1 MSTTARRLPIGAEY
15 RAGAGT
21 HFRVWAPAAREVDVV
36 FEGPGALRPGALRH
50 EGDGYFSGLVEQA
63 QPGLRY
69 RLRLDGKDALP
80 DPASR
85 WQPEGP
91 HGPSEIVAPDS
102 YAWQDAA
109 WRGVGARGQV
119 LYEMHIGTFTPE
131 GTYAAAE
138 QHLAYLKDVGI
149 TLLEL
154 MPVNEF
160 NGPFG
165 WGYDGVNL
173 FAPTRL
179 YGTPDELRH
188 FIDRAH
194 AVGLG
199 VILDVVYNH
208 FGPSGNYLTRFSPYY
223 VSKRYENEW
232 GEAINFDDEHS
243 GPVRE
248 FFACNAEYWIREFH
262 FDGLRL
268 DATQCLFDASPTHIV
283 SDIARRA
290 RTAAGPRGIHLSA
303 ENEPQHAEIARPVQR
318 GGRGLDAMWND
329 DFHHS
334 ATVAATGS
342 CEAYYSETRG
352 TPQELISA
360 LKWGFLYQGQWYAW
374 QKKRRGHPALDLPA
388 TAFIQ
393 FLQNHDQV
401 ANSARGQRIHQ
412 LTTPGR
418 YRALTALLLLAPGT
432 PLLFQGQEF
441 AASAPFLYFARHE
454 DELDGLIR
462 KGRHEFLTQFPN
474 IASEDGGKLLVSPA
488 EEETFR
494 RCKLDHAERERHA
507 EVLAMHRELLRLR
520 REDPVFARCDASRM
534 HGAVLG
540 AEAFLLRFLDDAGD
554 DRLVVVNLGPTLPLH
569 PMPEPLLAPP
579 AGMRWKLLWHTEEAR
594 WGGSGMIEP
603 DGEHGWRLP
612 AHALAVLA
620 PVSAARP
627 PEGARPLRLRRG
639 EEESAQRTD
648 PGGGHPIS
656 LEDTDGRSHPEQDAL
671 GGQP

>member
-1 MSTTARRLPIGAEY
+1 MTEGRRLPIGADY

-21 HFRVWAPAAREVDVV
+21 HFRVWAPAAKKVEVV
-36 FEGPGALRPGALRH
+36 FEGVAARRPLELEQEGEGYYVGRAREAVPGT
-50 EGDGYFSGLVEQA
+50 
-63 QPGLRY
+63 RY
-69 RLRLDGKDALP
+69 RLRLDGGEAFA

-91 HGPSEIVAPDS
+91 HGPSEVVDPGS
-102 YAWQDAA
+102 YPWRDDDWPGLAA
-109 WRGVGARGQV
+109 KGQV

-138 QHLAYLKDVGI
+138 RHLAGLKDLGI
-149 TLLEL
+149 TALEL

-188 FIDRAH
+188 FIDSAH
-194 AVGLG
+194 AHGLG
-199 VILDVVYNH
+199 VIHDVVYNH
-208 FGPSGNYLTRFSPYY
+208 FGPSGNYLPRFSQHYL
-223 VSKRYENEW
+223 SKRYTNEW
-232 GEAINFDDEHS
+232 GDAVNFDGEHS

-248 FFACNAEYWIREFH
+248 FFACNAAYWIAEFH

-283 SDIARRA
+283 TEIAQRA
-290 RTAAGPRGIHLSA
+290 RAAAGKRSVYLCG
-303 ENEPQHAEIARPVQR
+303 ENEPQHAELARPVAH
-318 GGRGLDAMWND
+318 GGGGLDALWND

-342 CEAYYSETRG
+342 CEAYYTETRG

-360 LKWGFLYQGQWYAW
+360 LKWGFLYQGQYYGW
-374 QKKRRGHPALDLPA
+374 QKKRRGHPSLDLPA

-401 ANSARGQRIHQ
+401 ANSARGQRLHE

-418 YRALTALLLLAPGT
+418 LRALTALMLLSPCT

-441 AASAPFLYFARHE
+441 AASAPFLYFASHE
-454 DELDGLIR
+454 DELNDLVR
-462 KGRHEFLTQFPN
+462 EGRHEFLTQFPN
-474 IASEDGGKLLVSPA
+474 IASDGGRELLAAPA
-488 EEETFR
+488 DEATFR
-494 RCKLDHAERERHA
+494 RCKLDHAERERNAH
-507 EVLAMHRELLRLR
+507 VLRLHRDLLRLR
-520 REDPVFARCDASRM
+520 REDPVFAAQDSRCM

-540 AEAFLLRFLDDAGD
+540 PEAFLLRFLAPDGD
-554 DRLVVVNLGPTLPLH
+554 DRLIVVNLGATLPLH

-579 AGMRWKLLWHTEEAR
+579 AGCRWKLLWHSEDPR
-594 WGGSGMIEP
+594 YHGNGMAEP
-603 DGEHGWRLP
+603 DGEHAWRLP

-620 PVSAARP
+620 PQ
-627 PEGARPLRLRRG
+627 PL
-639 EEESAQRTD
+639 EEED
-648 PGGGHPIS
+648 VG
-656 LEDTDGRSHPEQDAL
+656 
-671 GGQP
+671 

>member
-1 MSTTARRLPIGAEY
+1 MFEVTTTARRLPVGAEY
-15 RAGAGT
+15 RPGAGT
-21 HFRVWAPAAREVDVV
+21 HFRVWAPAAHAVDVMLEAPAGTAV
-36 FEGPGALRPGALRH
+36 PLRP
-50 EGDGYFSGLVEQA
+50 EGEGYFSGLVEEA
-63 QPGLRY
+63 KPGTRY
-69 RLRLDGKDALP
+69 RLRLDRGDAFP

-91 HGPSEIVAPDS
+91 HGPSEVVAADA
-102 YAWQDAA
+102 YAWTDAG
-109 WRGVGARGQV
+109 WRGVAARGQV

-131 GTYAAAE
+131 GTYAAA
-138 QHLAYLKDVGI
+138 QRHLEFLRDLGI
-149 TLLEL
+149 TLIEL

-194 AVGLG
+194 ALGLG

-208 FGPSGNYLTRFSPYY
+208 FGPSGNYLTRFSPHY
-223 VSKRYENEW
+223 VSKRYANEW
-232 GEAINFDDEHS
+232 GDAVNFDDAHS

-268 DATQCLFDASPTHIV
+268 DATQCLFDASATHIV
-283 SDIARRA
+283 AEVARRA
-290 RTAAGPRGIHLSA
+290 RAAAGQRSIYVCA
-303 ENEPQHAEIARPVQR
+303 ENEPQHAEMARAVER
-318 GGRGLDAMWND
+318 GGWGLDAMWND

-334 ATVAATGS
+334 AVVAATGA

-374 QKKRRGHPALDLPA
+374 QKQRRGHAALDLPA

-401 ANSARGQRIHQ
+401 ANSGQGRRLHQ
-412 LTTPGR
+412 LTSPGR
-418 YRALTALLLLAPGT
+418 YRALTALLLLAPAT
-432 PLLFQGQEF
+432 PLLVQGQEF

-454 DELDGLIR
+454 DELNGLIR
-462 KGRHEFLTQFPN
+462 KGRQEFLTQFPN
-474 IASEDGGKLLVSPA
+474 LRSEEGGKLLASPA

-507 EVLAMHRELLRLR
+507 EVVRLHRDLLRLR
-520 REDPVFARCDASRM
+520 REDPVFARCDPSRL

-540 AEAFLLRFLDDAGD
+540 PEAFLLRFLDDAGD
-554 DRLVVVNLGPTLPLH
+554 DRLLVVNLGATLPLY

-579 AGMRWKLLWHTEEAR
+579 AGMGWKLLWHSEDPHY
-594 WGGSGMIEP
+594 GGSGMIEP

-612 AHALAVLA
+612 AHALAVLS
-620 PVSAARP
+620 PH
-627 PEGARPLRLRRG
+627 RL
-639 EEESAQRTD
+639 ENA
-648 PGGGHPIS
+648 
-656 LEDTDGRSHPEQDAL
+656 DGRSHPEQDAL
-671 GGQP
+671 GGQQ

>member
-1 MSTTARRLPIGAEY
+1 MAALWDCTIVFDYEPVCTMKTTGRRLPIGAEY
-15 RAGAGT
+15 RPGAGT
-21 HFRVWAPAAREVDVV
+21 HFRVWASAARELEVV
-36 FEGPGALRPGALRH
+36 FEGAGAPATAALRQ

-63 QPGLRY
+63 RPGTRY
-69 RLRLDGKDALP
+69 RLRLDRKEAFP

-91 HGPSEIVAPDS
+91 HGPSEVVALDS
-102 YAWQDAA
+102 FQWTDAA
-109 WRGVGARGQV
+109 WRGVGAKGQV
-119 LYEMHIGTFTPE
+119 LYEMHVGTFTPE
-131 GTYAAAE
+131 GTYAAAQ
-138 QHLAYLKDVGI
+138 QHLPFLKDLGV
-149 TLLEL
+149 TVLEL

-208 FGPSGNYLTRFSPYY
+208 FGPSGNYLPRFSPHYL
-223 VSKRYENEW
+223 STRYDNEW
-232 GEAINFDDEHS
+232 GDAINFDGEHN

-248 FFACNAEYWIREFH
+248 FFASNAAYWVSEFH

-268 DATQCLFDASPTHIV
+268 DATQSLYDDSPTHIV
-283 SDIARRA
+283 AELAAKAR
-290 RTAAGPRGIHLSA
+290 AAGSGRSIYIAG
-303 ENEPQHAEIARPVQR
+303 ENEPQHAEFARPAAQ
-318 GGRGLDAMWND
+318 GGRGLDALWND

-334 ATVAATGS
+334 AVVAATGA

-374 QKKRRGHPALDLPA
+374 QKQRRGHPALDLPA
-388 TAFIQ
+388 HAFIQ

-401 ANSARGQRIHQ
+401 ANSGRGQRLHE
-412 LTTPGR
+412 LTSPGR
-418 YRALTALLLLAPGT
+418 LRALTALMLLAPCT

-454 DELDGLIR
+454 DELNTMVR
-462 KGRHEFLTQFPN
+462 KGRHGFLTQFSN
-474 IASEDGGKLLVSPA
+474 LASKDGGKLLASPA
-488 EEETFR
+488 EEQTYR
-494 RCKLDHAERERHA
+494 LCKLDHGERERNAH
-507 EVLAMHRELLRLR
+507 VVRLHRDLLRLR
-520 REDPVFARCDASRM
+520 REDRVFALQDSQRM

-540 AEAFLLRFLDDAGD
+540 AEAFLLRFFGEAGD
-554 DRLVVVNLGPTLPLH
+554 DRLLIINLGTTLPLL

-579 AGMRWKLLWHTEEAR
+579 AGQRWQLMWHSEDPR
-594 WGGSGMIEP
+594 YGGNGMQEL
-603 DGEHGWRLP
+603 DGEHSWRLP

-620 PVSAARP
+620 PH
-627 PEGARPLRLRRG
+627 PL
-639 EEESAQRTD
+639 EE
-648 PGGGHPIS
+648 
-656 LEDTDGRSHPEQDAL
+656 TDG
-671 GGQP
+671 

>member
-1 MSTTARRLPIGAEY
+1 VLPDCKIALDLGATCPPVTTTARRLPIGAEH
-15 RAGAGT
+15 RPGTGT

-36 FEGPGALRPGALRH
+36 FEGARAPAAAALRH
-50 EGDGYFSGLVEQA
+50 EGGGYFSGLVAQA
-63 QPGLRY
+63 QPGTRY
-69 RLRLDGKDALP
+69 RFRLDGKEAFP
-80 DPASR
+80 DPASF

-91 HGPSEIVAPDS
+91 HGPSEVVAL
-102 YAWQDAA
+102 DAFRWTDA
-109 WRGVGARGQV
+109 DWRGVGAKGQV

-138 QHLAYLKDVGI
+138 AHLPYLKDLGI
-149 TLLEL
+149 TILEL

-208 FGPSGNYLTRFSPYY
+208 FGPSGNYATRFSPNYI
-223 VSKRYENEW
+223 SQRYENEW
-232 GEAINFDDEHS
+232 GDAINFDGEAS

-268 DATQCLFDASPTHIV
+268 DATQCLFDASETHIV
-283 SDIARRA
+283 VEIARRA
-290 RTAAGPRGIHLSA
+290 RAAAGARSIYLCA
-303 ENEPQHAEIARPVQR
+303 ENEPQHAGIARAVER
-318 GGRGLDAMWND
+318 GGQGLDAMWND

-334 ATVAATGS
+334 AMVAATGA

-352 TPQELISA
+352 TPQELISS

-412 LTTPGR
+412 LASPGR
-418 YRALTALLLLAPGT
+418 YRALTALMLLTPCT

-441 AASAPFLYFARHE
+441 AASSPFLYFARHE
-454 DELDGLIR
+454 DELNVLIG

-474 IASEDGGKLLVSPA
+474 IRSEEGGKLLAIPA
-488 EEETFR
+488 AEETFR
-494 RCKLDHAERERHA
+494 RCKLDHAERDRHA
-507 EVLAMHRELLRLR
+507 DVLEMHRDLLRLR
-520 REDPVFARCDASRM
+520 REDPVFSRGDASRM

-540 AEAFLLRFLDDAGD
+540 PEAFLLRFLDEAGD
-554 DRLVVVNLGPTLPLH
+554 DRLIVVNLGATLPLL

-579 AGMRWKLLWHTEEAR
+579 AGMGWKLLWHSEDVR
-594 WGGSGMIEP
+594 WGGQGMIEP
-603 DGEHGWRLP
+603 DGEHSWRLP
-612 AHALAVLA
+612 AQALAVLA
-620 PVSAARP
+620 PHR
-627 PEGARPLRLRRG
+627 
-639 EEESAQRTD
+639 
-648 PGGGHPIS
+648 
-656 LEDTDGRSHPEQDAL
+656 LEDEDGRSHPEQDAL
-671 GGQP
+671 GREQ